1 MEPVDFRDI
10 EYVMAVYAEKNFSR
24 AAEKCYTSQPSLS
37 KIIRRFEKNLG
48 TTLFDRS
55 TFPLKITPSGEVIYG
70 YLLELQAV
78 HDKMEKYC
86 DTLRLTNQSDL
97 TIAASTFFSTYV
109 LPPIV
114 SEYQKQHPDFRIKL
128 VECNDNDCRD
138 FLKSGIANIGI
149 TANDFFPLGLESEVL
164 KNEQIMLAVPSSHE
178 INRGLEEYA
187 LTGTDLAEKS
197 EDFFRK
203 PCISIQA
210 FAAEPFLML
219 RHGNDMRRRVMN
231 ICQDAGVYPN
241 ITMELDQLLTAYY
254 LAAAGQGIA
263 FVRSSIPFYT
273 GSTASLNFYKIDHTD
288 TTRPI
293 YLLRSSSALF
303 TPQQTD
309 FVNYLKAYP
318 LPW

>member
-10 EYVMAVYAEKNFSR
+10 EYVLAVYAEKNFSR
-24 AAEKCYTSQPSLS
+24 AAEKCYISQPSLS
-37 KIIRRFEKNLG
+37 KIIRRFERNLG
-48 TTLFDRS
+48 TALFDRS
-55 TFPLKITPSGEVIYG
+55 SFPLKITPSGEVIYG
-70 YLLELQAV
+70 YLLELQAT
-78 HDKMEKYC
+78 HEKMEKYC

-97 TIAASTFFSTYV
+97 TIAASTFFCTYV

-114 SEYQKQHPDFRIKL
+114 AEYQNEHPSFQIKL

-149 TANDFFPLGLESEVL
+149 TANDFFPLGLENEVL
-164 KNEQIMLAVPSSHE
+164 RNEQLVLAVPSSHE

-187 LTGTDLAEKS
+187 LTGTDLAKKS
-197 EDFFRK
+197 PDFFSK
-203 PCISIQA
+203 PCISIQH
-210 FAAEPFLML
+210 FASEPFLML

-231 ICQDAGVYPN
+231 ICQDVGIYPN

-273 GSTASLNFYKIDHTD
+273 GSTTSLNFYKIDHTD

-293 YLLRSSSALF
+293 YLLHSSSTHF
-303 TPQQTD
+303 TPQQMD
-309 FVNYLKAYP
+309 FVRFLKAYP
-318 LPW
+318 LPF